1 MKKILSLVL
10 ALAMLLGIVP
20 AFGEAPAA
28 SALPAVGDMVEGFEV
43 KEIREFGLIGAQ
55 LVYFE
60 HASTGAK
67 LLYVANDDT
76 NRAFQLTFPTRMEN
90 DTGLPHVFEHGTLSG
105 SVKYPSTDLWMNVGY
120 QTYNT
125 YMNAY
130 TADAMTCFP
139 VASLSEAQLLKLA
152 DFYTDLCLNPLIM
165 TEEKIYRTEA
175 WRYEM
180 ADADADL
187 TLNGTVYS
195 EMLGSFNLNRAAL
208 NSANKATFPGA
219 SISND
224 SGGNPDHIP
233 EMTWQ
238 DLKDYHNKYY
248 HPSNCLALLYG
259 SFSDYTAFLKL
270 LNEAFAPFDRQ
281 EISLEETGYTRI
293 TEPVFTHTSWRMAEG
308 SDPANQTAIY
318 YYIVCPG
325 MRDDVAQER
334 LIDHA
339 CDLLSDSASPL
350 MQALK
355 KAFPT
360 GSFGIGR
367 EVAAPDDAVAIVAT
381 GVNDGDEEQFKA
393 IVDEYLADTAK
404 NGFGAELVDNIV
416 TALKFNAKLANENSN
431 PVDGILERIAYAYS
445 VSGDIFNY
453 VDGYESMDN
462 IEAENEQGLL
472 AGAVQTWLVNPE
484 LYTVTVT
491 VPAPGEQEVHD
502 AALAASL
509 AEIKAGMSA
518 EEIQAIV
525 DATNAADPDEDT
537 SAMVEDLTA
546 VSLATLPE
554 EVKKYDLRDT
564 TDENGLRR
572 VESVAG
578 VDGISYIMLC
588 LDAMALPQED
598 IHYMRLFTRLLGKMD
613 TDAHTWEELDALVS
627 RYLYS
632 STFGVFASGYRD
644 NFHPYMVAEW
654 YSLDEDLEAGYSL
667 AEEILYR
674 TQFTDT
680 ETLLKRIQDQKNF
693 VRQQINGAAY
703 QVLMY
708 RQFAVTS
715 THYRYSNYL
724 NFLDYYD
731 FLSKLET
738 LMEENPDEVVAG
750 LQRVQQFFANRSGA
764 VAAIAASEESLALN
778 RPLTD
783 AFFAK
788 LDNTAREAVEYD
800 LPVPAK
806 KEALIADINVQF
818 NGISVNWKDIDP
830 EIDGAAYD
838 VVGQLVADKLLIPEL
853 RDRMGVYTPFCVSSN
868 ETFYLLTYRDPNL
881 AETFTFYDGLPD
893 MINNLDVD
901 QSTIDKYILSTYSG
915 LAMPEGEMSGATSA
929 LNNYIN
935 GVPED
940 LKLQNMKAVKSVT
953 PETVKAFAL
962 SLADILNT
970 GVRGTAGSAGAI
982 NANAEMFD
990 AVYNPFNSVD
1000 LSAIEFEDV
1009 PEGHEKYESVHF
1021 AVDNQFMAPLSDT
1034 VFGVDEPA
1042 TVGDFLASVY
1052 ALMGGPA
1059 GDPEGARAWLAGYE
1073 LVDADADLSAPL
1085 TEDLFC
1091 LIMQA
1096 IGVGYT
1102 TDTPDTVVPR
1112 GDLADVL
1119 MQVNEMMSQQGA
1131 A

>member
-1 MKKILSLVL
+1 MRKILSLVL

-28 SALPAVGDMVEGFEV
+28 SALPAVGDTVEGFEV

-60 HASTGAK
+60 HAQTGAK
-67 LLYVANDDT
+67 LLYIANSDT
-76 NRAFQLTFPTRMEN
+76 NRAFQLTFVTRMEN
-90 DTGLPHVFEHGTLSG
+90 DMGLPHVFEHGTLSG
-105 SVKYPSTDLWMNVGY
+105 SEKYPSTDLWFNVAY

-125 YMNAY
+125 YINAY
-130 TADAMTCFP
+130 TTDAMTSFP
-139 VASLSEAQLLKLA
+139 VASLSEEQLLKLA
-152 DFYTDLCLNPLIM
+152 DLYTDSCLNPMIM
-165 TEEKIYRTEA
+165 SDESIYRTEA

-180 ADADADL
+180 TDPDADL
-187 TLNGTVYS
+187 TLNGTVYT
-195 EMLGSFNLNRAAL
+195 EMTGAMDLGEAAL
-208 NSANKATFPGA
+208 YAANKATFPGA
-219 SISND
+219 SISYNY
-224 SGGNPDHIP
+224 GGDPDHIP
-233 EMTWQ
+233 EMVWQ

-270 LNEAFAPFDRQ
+270 LNEAFASFDRK
-281 EISLEETGYTRI
+281 EISLEENYTRI
-293 TEPVFTHTSWRMAEG
+293 TEPVTTHAAWRMAEG

-325 MRDDVAQER
+325 MRDDRAQEL

-339 CDLLSDSASPL
+339 CELLGDSASPL

-360 GSFGIGR
+360 GSFSIGR
-367 EVAAPDDAVAIVAT
+367 EVAAPDDAIVIVAN
-381 GVNDGDEEQFKA
+381 GVNDGDEKQFKA
-393 IVDEYLADTAK
+393 IVDENLAAAAQ

-416 TALKFNAKLANENSN
+416 TLLKFNAKLANENSS
-431 PVDGILERIAYAYS
+431 PVQGLMYHLAYDYA
-445 VSGDIFNY
+445 VSGNVFAY
-453 VDGYESMDN
+453 VESYEALNS
-462 IEAENEQGLL
+462 IEDENSQGLL
-472 AGAVQTWLVNPE
+472 AGAVQKWLVNPE

-509 AEIKAGMSA
+509 AEIKAAMTP
-518 EEIQAIV
+518 EEIQAII
-525 DATNAADPDEDT
+525 DATNAEDPDDDT
-537 SAMVEDLTA
+537 TAMVESLTA

-554 EVKKYDLRDT
+554 EVKKYEIKDS
-564 TDENGLRR
+564 TDESGVRR
-572 VESVAG
+572 IEAVSG
-578 VDGISYIMLC
+578 VDGLSYIMLN
-588 LDAMALPQED
+588 LDAMTLPQED

-613 TDAHTWEELDALVS
+613 TDAHTWEELDSLIS
-627 RYLYS
+627 RYLYNG
-632 STFGVFASGYRD
+632 TFGVFVSGYKD
-644 NFHPYMVAEW
+644 TFHPYMVAEW
-654 YSLDEDLEAGYSL
+654 YSLDEDLEAGYNL

-680 ETLLKRIQDQKNF
+680 ETLLKRIQDQKNY
-693 VRQQINGAAY
+693 VRNQINGSPY
-703 QVLMY
+703 QVLLY
-708 RQFAVTS
+708 RQWGIS
-715 THYRYSNYL
+715 SEHYRYYSYL
-724 NFLDYYD
+724 NFLEYYD
-731 FLSKLET
+731 FLTKIEA
-738 LMEENPDEVVAG
+738 LMEENPDEVVAR
-750 LQRVQQFFANRSGA
+750 LQRVQQFFASRSGA
-764 VAAIAASEESLALN
+764 VAALAASEDSLALN

-788 LDNTAREAVEYD
+788 LDGTARDAVEYS
-800 LPVPAK
+800 LPVPAN
-806 KEALIADINVQF
+806 KEAIIADTNVQF
-818 NGISVNWKDIDP
+818 NGICINWKDIDP
-830 EIDGAAYD
+830 EIDGEAYD
-838 VVGQLVADKLLIPEL
+838 VAAQLVTDRLLISDL
-853 RDRMGVYTPFCVSSN
+853 RDKMGVYTPWCSSGN
-868 ETFYLLTYRDPNL
+868 ETFYILTYRDPNL
-881 AETFTFYDGLPD
+881 AETFTYYDGLPD
-893 MINNLDVD
+893 LINALDVD

-915 LAMPEGEMSGATSA
+915 LAQPEGEMTGAISA

-940 LKLQNMKAVKSVT
+940 LRLQNMKALKSVT

-962 SLADILNT
+962 SLADVLNS
-970 GVRGTAGSAGAI
+970 GIRGTAGSAAAI

-990 AVYNPFNSVD
+990 VVYNPFNAVD
-1000 LSAIEFEDV
+1000 LSAVEFEDV
-1009 PEGHEKYESVHF
+1009 PEGHEQYESIHF
-1021 AVDNQFMAPLSDT
+1021 AVDNKFMAPLSDT

-1059 GDPEGARAWLAGYE
+1059 GDPEGARAWLASYE

-1119 MQVNEMMSQQGA
+1119 MQVNEMLSQQGA

>member
-20 AFGEAPAA
+20 ALGEAPAA
-28 SALPAVGDMVEGFEV
+28 SALPAVGDTVEGFEV

-60 HASTGAK
+60 HAQTGAK
-67 LLYVANDDT
+67 LLYIANSDT

-90 DTGLPHVFEHGTLSG
+90 DMGLPHVFEHGTLSG

-130 TADAMTCFP
+130 TDDAMTWFP

-152 DFYTDLCLNPLIM
+152 DFYTDLCLNPMIM
-165 TEEKIYRTEA
+165 SDESIYRTEA

-180 ADADADL
+180 TDPDADL
-187 TLNGTVYS
+187 TLNGTVYT
-195 EMLGSFNLNRAAL
+195 EMTGAMDLGEAAL
-208 NSANKATFPGA
+208 YAANKATFPGA
-219 SISND
+219 SISYNY
-224 SGGNPDHIP
+224 GGDPDHIP
-233 EMTWQ
+233 EMVWQ

-360 GSFGIGR
+360 GSFDIGR

-431 PVDGILERIAYAYS
+431 PVDGILESIAYAYS

-598 IHYMRLFTRLLGKMD
+598 IHYMRLFTRLLGKMN

-627 RYLYS
+627 RYLYG

-715 THYRYSNYL
+715 THYRYANYL

-838 VVGQLVADKLLIPEL
+838 VVSQLVADKLLIPEL
-853 RDRMGVYTPFCVSSN
+853 RDRMGVYTPLCVSSN

-915 LAMPEGEMSGATSA
+915 LAMPEGEMSGAISA

-970 GVRGTAGSAGAI
+970 GVRGTAGSAGAV

-990 AVYNPFNSVD
+990 AVYTPFNSVD
-1000 LSAIEFEDV
+1000 LSAVEFEDV
-1009 PEGHEKYESVHF
+1009 PEGHEQYESIHF

-1042 TVGDFLASVY
+1042 TVGDYLATIY
-1052 ALMGGPA
+1052 ALLGGPV
-1059 GDPEGARAWLAGYE
+1059 GDPEGARGWLSGIG
-1073 LVDADADLSAPL
+1073 LVEADADLEAPL

-1091 LIMQA
+1091 AIMQA
-1096 IGVGYT
+1096 FGAEYT
-1102 TDTPDTVVPR
+1102 TETPDAVIPR
-1112 GDLADVL
+1112 GDLADVIYQL
-1119 MQVNEMMSQQGA
+1119 NA
-1131 A
+1131 AEDAA

>member
-28 SALPAVGDMVEGFEV
+28 SALPAVGDTVEGFEV

-60 HASTGAK
+60 HARTGAK
-67 LLYVANDDT
+67 LLYIANDDT

-90 DTGLPHVFEHGTLSG
+90 DMGLPHVFEHGTLSG
-105 SVKYPSTDLWMNVGY
+105 SAKYPSTDLWMNIAY

-130 TADAMTCFP
+130 TTDAMTSFP
-139 VASLSEAQLLKLA
+139 VASLSEEQLLKLA

-165 TEEKIYRTEA
+165 SEEKIYRTEA

-195 EMLGSFNLNRAAL
+195 EMRGAYNLSRAAMYA
-208 NSANKATFPGA
+208 ANKATFPGA
-219 SISND
+219 SVSY
-224 SGGNPDHIP
+224 SYGGDPDHIP

-259 SFSDYTAFLKL
+259 SFSDYTVFLKL
-270 LNEAFAPFDRQ
+270 LDEAFAPFDRQ

-293 TEPVFTHTSWRMAEG
+293 TEPVFTHASWPMAEG
-308 SDPANQTAIY
+308 SDPAGQTEIY

-325 MRDDVAQER
+325 MRDDAVQER

-339 CDLLSDSASPL
+339 CDLLGDSASPL

-367 EVAAPDDAVAIVAT
+367 EVAAPDDAIVITAA

-393 IVDEYLADTAK
+393 IVDEYLADAAK

-416 TALKFNAKLANENSN
+416 TTLKFNAKLANENSN
-431 PVDGILERIAYAYS
+431 PVEGILQNVAYYYS

-462 IEAENEQGLL
+462 IEAENSQGLL
-472 AGAVQTWLVNPE
+472 AGAVQAWLVNPE

-509 AEIKAGMSA
+509 AEIKAGMSDG
-518 EEIQAIV
+518 EIRAIV

-537 SAMVEDLTA
+537 SAMVDSLTA

-554 EVKKYDLRDT
+554 EVRKYDLRDT

-572 VESVAG
+572 IEAVAG
-578 VDGISYIMLC
+578 VDGISYIMLN
-588 LDAMALPQED
+588 LDAAALPQED

-613 TDAHTWEELDALVS
+613 TDAHTWEELDPLIS

-644 NFHPYMVAEW
+644 IFHPYMVAEW

-680 ETLLKRIQDQKNF
+680 ETLLSRIRDQKNY
-693 VRQQINGAAY
+693 VRQQINSSAY
-703 QVLMY
+703 QVLMT
-708 RQFAVTS
+708 RQWAVTS
-715 THYRYSNYL
+715 EHYRYSSYL
-724 NFLDYYD
+724 NFLEYYD
-731 FLSKLET
+731 FLSKLES

-750 LQRVQQFFANRSGA
+750 LKRVQQFFANRSGA

-783 AFFAK
+783 AFFAN
-788 LDNTAREAVEYD
+788 LDNTAREAVKYD

-818 NGISVNWKDIDP
+818 NGIAVNWKDIDP

-853 RDRMGVYTPFCVSSN
+853 RDRMGVYTPLCSSSN
-868 ETFYLLTYRDPNL
+868 ENFYLLTYRDPNL

-893 MINNLDVD
+893 MINNLEVD
-901 QSTIDKYILSTYSG
+901 QSTIDRYILSTYSG
-915 LAMPEGEMSGATSA
+915 LAMPEGEMSGAVSA

-940 LKLQNMKAVKSVT
+940 LKLQNMKAVKGVT

-990 AVYNPFNSVD
+990 VVCNPFNAVD
-1000 LSAIEFEDV
+1000 LSAVEFEDV
-1009 PEGHEKYESVHF
+1009 PEGHEQYEGVHF

-1052 ALMGGPA
+1052 VLMGGPA

-1096 IGVGYT
+1096 IGIGYT
-1102 TDTPDTVVPR
+1102 TETPDAVVPR
-1112 GDLADVL
+1112 GDLADAL
-1119 MQVNEMMSQQGA
+1119 MQVSEMMSQQSA